1 MDKTCSEKI
10 LSRAMGKPVKAG
22 DIIFPEPDLITIHD
36 WYVVNF
42 DMALTDFGINQLF
55 APQKVLISTDHE
67 PIAVSLQAADRQKKV
82 REIVAKYGIK
92 HFYDAGRGGHG
103 HIFPMELGYIKP
115 GMLVI
120 GYDVHVNN
128 FGALACLA
136 IPIVTEI
143 SELLACGSVWI
154 RVPETI
160 RVNLSGI
167 LKPGITYRDVAD
179 RMIADIG
186 AEIADYSVFEFGGPA
201 LENINIEGRI
211 TLCNRPIEIGVKSTI
226 FETDNVTREYLQN
239 RIDGTCEEL
248 QSDLDASYKLVIE
261 QDLSIA
267 EPQVSVPPTPDN
279 VVNVSDVAGKVIDY
293 AFIGSCANCTLSD
306 LREAAR
312 ILKGQTVKSGVRL
325 IITPGT
331 QEVVKAASEEGLI
344 EIFIK
349 SGSLVTSPGC
359 GPCAAGRIGPLADGE
374 VSINTGTRND
384 FGRLGSNDAEIYLG
398 SPLTVAASAVTGRIT
413 DPREFM

>member
-67 PIAVSLQAADRQKKV
+67 PIAVSPQAADRQKKV
-82 REIVAKYGIK
+82 REIVAKYGIN

-128 FGALACLA
+128 FGALSCLA

-167 LKPGITYRDVAD
+167 LKPGIT
-179 RMIADIG
+179 
-186 AEIADYSVFEFGGPA
+186 F
-201 LENINIEGRI
+201 
-211 TLCNRPIEIGVKSTI
+211 
-226 FETDNVTREYLQN
+226 
-239 RIDGTCEEL
+239 
-248 QSDLDASYKLVIE
+248 
-261 QDLSIA
+261 
-267 EPQVSVPPTPDN
+267 
-279 VVNVSDVAGKVIDY
+279 
-293 AFIGSCANCTLSD
+293 
-306 LREAAR
+306 
-312 ILKGQTVKSGVRL
+312 
-325 IITPGT
+325 
-331 QEVVKAASEEGLI
+331 
-344 EIFIK
+344 
-349 SGSLVTSPGC
+349 
-359 GPCAAGRIGPLADGE
+359 
-374 VSINTGTRND
+374 
-384 FGRLGSNDAEIYLG
+384 
-398 SPLTVAASAVTGRIT
+398 
-413 DPREFM
+413 